1 MSFKVHIITPEKAL
15 PELDADHVTIV
26 AVDGQ
31 VGIRTDH
38 APLVALLKEDGW
50 AVVKQ
55 FGKEQYRAFAVKGGV
70 AQMLKNDLKILTPT
84 VVDVHTLDTA
94 QLAKQV
100 DAAKDAEQKRWL
112 GQQLAV
118 AQQFPPPAGRV

>member
-70 AQMLKNDLKILTPT
+70 AQMLKNDLKILTPV
-84 VVDVHTLDTA
+84 VVDVHTLDSA

-100 DAAKDAEQKRWL
+100 DAEKDADKKRWL

>member
-1 MSFKVHIITPEKAL
+1 MTFKVHIITPEKAL

-38 APLVALLKEDGW
+38 APLVAQLKDEGW

-55 FGKEQYRAFAVKGGV
+55 NGKEQYRAFAVKGGV
-70 AQMLKNDLKILTPT
+70 AQMLKNDLKIFAPQ
-84 VVDVHTLDTA
+84 VVDVHALDTA
-94 QLAKQV
+94 QLAKQ
-100 DAAKDAEQKRWL
+100 
-112 GQQLAV
+112 
-118 AQQFPPPAGRV
+118 